1 MAEHPLQKPLWDLE
15 WKIQFATEWAEH
27 MDEQAAL
34 EWRKVAELE
43 RQLTEMLVEIVG
55 AENGT
60 GPRLMDLDIG
70 VRPWN
75 NLQRNGIKT
84 VDALVAMTE
93 KDLAG
98 IPNMGK
104 VSLEEIKHALAQ
116 YGLSLREA

>member
-84 VDALVAMTE
+84 VAALVAMTE